1 MKAWPKKKN
10 EKKIT
15 KSGDRRSYFQRKI
28 AIKIGLLK
36 KKAVEKKDEAH
47 DAIDW

>member
-1 MKAWPKKKN
+1 MEVLTKKW
-10 EKKIT
+10 KKIT
-15 KSGDRRSYFQRKI
+15 KLDDWRSYFQRKI

-36 KKAVEKKDEAH
+36 KKALEKKDDAH

>member
-1 MKAWPKKKN
+1 MK
-10 EKKIT
+10 KKIT
-15 KSGDRRSYFQRKI
+15 KLGDRRKI

-36 KKAVEKKDEAH
+36 KKALEKKDDDAH

>member
-1 MKAWPKKKN
+1 MK
-10 EKKIT
+10 KKIT
-15 KSGDRRSYFQRKI
+15 KLGDRRKI

-36 KKAVEKKDEAH
+36 KKAVEKKDDAH